1 MFTQQTPLI
10 PHLKMRKLITGI
22 LLVACL
28 SLSAQYNPYKHER
41 GENVDTWMAIG
52 VYGIIRVLFNGASSK
67 LQVNE
72 TAAVTGD
79 FGASDMG
86 GFTLGSSGSG
96 LSGWI
101 NAEFQE
107 ILIRKTAPSVSDE
120 AEMYQYAKNKY
131 SIT

>member
-41 GENVDTWMAIG
+41 GESVDTWMAI
-52 VYGIIRVLFNGASSK
+52 
-67 LQVNE
+67 
-72 TAAVTGD
+72 
-79 FGASDMG
+79 GASDMG

-120 AEMYQYAKNKY
+120 AEMFEYAKNKY